1 MANTKRTLIIY
12 FSVDAKKWASLS

>member
-12 FSVDAKKWASLS
+12 FSVDAKKWASL